1 MKIEQIIDKTME
13 KEQIK
18 HCNHVCNYCGYCT
31 DYDNYILKKIWN
43 IVKPMLR
50 RKKLMKKEKWDG
62 QSRPSNDLYRDNFNR
77 IFKKK
82 EQADIQSDNLEMEKF
97 RGINKNLKGTTICK
111 AKNCSN
117 YLYKNESPNLR
128 GYCIDCG

>member
-1 MKIEQIIDKTME
+1 MKIVQIIDKTME
-13 KEQIK
+13 KERIK

-62 QSRPSNDLYRDNFNR
+62 KSRPSNDTYRKNFNE
-77 IFKKK
+77 IFGKKP
-82 EQADIQSDNLEMEKF
+82 EMD
-97 RGINKNLKGTTICK
+97 LKGTIFCK
-111 AKNCSN
+111 SKNCN
-117 YLYKNESPNLR
+117 NHLYKNESSSLK
-128 GYCIDCG
+128 GYCLDCG